1 MARRSIGAALALKPA
16 PGTRGDDFSSMLGR
30 LTDDDLLYLAVA
42 LAKQKAVNT
51 NEFLAAVG
59 LNFELLKK
67 RSRAARKRQQSPR
80 LVFLSARGGVSR
92 KAQLTPLF
100 EFGF

>member
-1 MARRSIGAALALKPA
+1 MVRRSIGAAAALKREPCT
-16 PGTRGDDFSSMLGR
+16 PGDDFSSMLGR

-42 LAKQKAVNT
+42 LAKQKAVDT
-51 NEFLAAVG
+51 DQFLAAVG

-67 RSRAARKRQQSPR
+67 RSRAARKRQQSLR
-80 LVFLSARGGVSR
+80 LVSLSAPSGVSR